1 MKKYNFI
8 KYSIFAGA
16 LVLGVSCTNLDEKIL
31 DATDISTADPDAVLS
46 SAYNGLK
53 QFETQDGI
61 FAVSEVS
68 TDFIIVPTRA
78 GDWGDGGAWL
88 QDHFHTWTADS
99 REVNS
104 AWKQMLSS
112 VYSCDL
118 ALAIKGIP
126 ASKKAEAQFLKAF
139 YYYNAIDLYGQVPYR
154 EAGSNPDDFPKAW
167 TSPEATAQIITLLEQ
182 ALPNLPAKNTS
193 DPSIASKDAANFLLA
208 KIYLNKAV
216 YDMPSHTGFNANNVA
231 NMNKVIQYVDAI
243 SSATTLAPDYWD
255 NFKPSNNTCP
265 ELILTSRNVLGVDA
279 VAGLGI
285 NGIKSRWYMSAH
297 YNQIP
302 SGWNGFSVLQ
312 EYYDKFDPSDRRIKN
327 NDAAVIAAFG
337 SPLGMRRGQQFDK
350 GGVKPLTTR
359 AQNGSLPLD
368 FQSDLAGL
376 PADGKIVS
384 ANWLE
389 RWGIRPQKY
398 IPDVSNMEKPEND
411 YVLFRYADALLMKAE
426 AIVRGGTSTTT
437 TASIAAL
444 LSSRQGITT
453 VINLSTIPNIDKAR
467 ATELWEE
474 GWRRNDMIRFGTYTT
489 SRATMKNTEAF
500 RVLLP
505 IPTTALLNPNIR
517 QNPGYAN

>member
-8 KYSIFAGA
+8 KYSIFAGV

-31 DATDISTADPDAVLS
+31 DATETSNADPDAVLT

-53 QFETQDGI
+53 NFEDQAGI
-61 FAVSEVS
+61 FAVSEVT
-68 TDFIIVPTRA
+68 TDFVIVPTRA

-88 QDHFHTWTADS
+88 EDHFHTWKADS

-118 ALAIKGIP
+118 ALAIQGIP
-126 ASKKAEAQFLKAF
+126 AGKKAEAQFLKAY

-154 EAGSNPDDFPKAW
+154 EAGSSPDDFPKVW
-167 TSPEATAQIITLLEQ
+167 TSPEATTQIIALLEE
-182 ALPNLPAKNTS
+182 ALPNLPAKNSS
-193 DPSIASKDAANFLLA
+193 DPSIASKDAAHFLLA

-216 YDMPSHTGFNANNVA
+216 FDSPTHTGFNANNVA
-231 NMNKVIQYVDAI
+231 NMNKVISNVDAI
-243 SSATTLAPDYWD
+243 SSATTLAADYWD
-255 NFKPSNNTCP
+255 NFKPANNTSP
-265 ELILTSRNVLGVDA
+265 ELILTSKNVLGVDA

-285 NGIKSRWYMSAH
+285 NGMRSRWYMGSH
-297 YNQIP
+297 YNQVP

-312 EYYDKFDPSDRRIKN
+312 EYYDQFNPSDRRIKN
-327 NDAAVIAAFG
+327 DDPAIIAALG
-337 SPLGMRRGQQFDK
+337 SPLGMRRGQQYDK
-350 GGVKPLTTR
+350 GGVVALKTR

-376 PADGKIVS
+376 PADGKITGQ
-384 ANWLE
+384 NWLE

-398 IPDVSNMEKPEND
+398 IPDASNMDKPEND
-411 YVLFRYADALLMKAE
+411 YVIFRYADALLMKAE
-426 AIVRGGTSTTT
+426 AIVRGGSSTTT
-437 TASIAAL
+437 PAAIAAQL
-444 LSSRQGITT
+444 QARQGIST
-453 VINLSTIPNIDKAR
+453 VIDLSTLAGINKAR

-489 SRATMKNTEAF
+489 ARATMKNTDAY

-505 IPTTALLNPNIR
+505 VPTTALLNPNIK
-517 QNPGYAN
+517 QNPGY

>member
-8 KYSIFAGA
+8 KYGIFAGA
-16 LVLGVSCTNLDEKIL
+16 LVLGVSCTNLDEQIL
-31 DATDISTADPDAVLS
+31 DATDKKNADPDAVLN
-46 SAYNGLK
+46 SAYSGVR
-53 QFETQDGI
+53 QFQTQDGI
-61 FAVSEVS
+61 FAVQEVS
-68 TDFIIVPTRA
+68 TDFVIVPTRA

-104 AWKQMLSS
+104 AWRQMLSS
-112 VYSCDL
+112 VYNCDE
-118 ALAIKGIP
+118 ALAIQGIP
-126 ASKKAEAQFLKAF
+126 AGKKAEAQFLKAF

-154 EAGSNPDDFPKAW
+154 EAGSSPDDFPKVW
-167 TSPEATAQIITLLEQ
+167 DSPTATANIIALLEE

-193 DPSIASKDAANFLLA
+193 DPSIASKDAAHFLLA

-216 YDMPSHTGFNANNVA
+216 FDSPSHTGFNANNVA
-231 NMNKVIQYVDAI
+231 NMNKVIEHVDAI

-255 NFKPSNNTCP
+255 NFKPTNHTSP

-279 VAGLGI
+279 VAGMGI
-285 NGIKSRWYMSAH
+285 NGIRSRWYMGNH
-297 YNQIP
+297 YNQVP

-327 NDAAVIAAFG
+327 DDQAIISAFG
-337 SPLGMRRGQQFDK
+337 SPLGMRRGQQYDK
-350 GGVKPLTTR
+350 GGVTPLTTR
-359 AQNGSLPLD
+359 GQNGALPLV
-368 FQSDLAGL
+368 FESDPAGL
-376 PADGKIVS
+376 PADGKITG

-398 IPDVSNMEKPEND
+398 IPDASNMDKPEND

-426 AIVRGGTSTTT
+426 AILRGGTSTTT
-437 TASIAAL
+437 IASIAAKL
-444 LSSRQGITT
+444 AARQGITST
-453 VINLSTIPNIDKAR
+453 INLTTLAGIDHAR

-489 SRATMKNTEAF
+489 ARATMKNTDAY

-505 IPTTALLNPNIR
+505 IPTTALLNPNIK
-517 QNPGYAN
+517 QNPGY

>member
-1 MKKYNFI
+1 MKKNNFI
-8 KYSIFAGA
+8 KYSIYAGV

-31 DATDISTADPDAVLS
+31 DATETSKADPDAVLT

-68 TDFIIVPTRA
+68 TDFVIVPTRA

-88 QDHFHTWTADS
+88 QDHFHTWKADS
-99 REVNS
+99 REVNT

-118 ALAIKGIP
+118 ALAIEGIP
-126 ASKKAEAQFLKAF
+126 AGKKAEAQFLKAF

-154 EAGSNPDDFPKAW
+154 EAGSSPDDFPKVW
-167 TSPEATAQIITLLEQ
+167 TSPEATTQIIALLEE
-182 ALPNLPAKNTS
+182 ALPNLPAKNSS
-193 DPSIASKDAANFLLA
+193 DPSIASKDAAHFLLA
-208 KIYLNKAV
+208 KIYLNKAIF
-216 YDMPSHTGFNANNVA
+216 DSPTHTGFNANNVA
-231 NMNKVIQYVDAI
+231 NMNKVIAHVDAI
-243 SSATTLAPDYWD
+243 SAGTTLAADYWD
-255 NFKPSNNTCP
+255 NFKPSNNTSP
-265 ELILTSRNVLGVDA
+265 ELILTSKNVLGVDA

-285 NGIKSRWYMSAH
+285 NGIRSRWYMSTH
-297 YNQIP
+297 YNQVP

-327 NDAAVIAAFG
+327 NDASVIASFG
-337 SPLGMRRGQQFDK
+337 SPLGMRKGQQYAK
-350 GGVKPLTTR
+350 GGVAPLTTR
-359 AQNGSLPLD
+359 GQNGSLPLV
-368 FQSDLAGL
+368 FESDPAGL

-384 ANWLE
+384 DNWLE

-426 AIVRGGTSTTT
+426 AIVRGGSSSTT
-437 TASIAAL
+437 TASIAAM

-453 VINLSTIPNIDKAR
+453 AVDLSTLAGIDHAR

-489 SRATMKNTEAF
+489 ARATMTNTDAY

-505 IPTTALLNPNIR
+505 IPTTALLNPNIK
-517 QNPGYAN
+517 QNPGY

>member
-1 MKKYNFI
+1 MKKNNFI

-16 LVLGVSCTNLDEKIL
+16 LALGVSCTNLDEQIL
-31 DATDISTADPDAVLS
+31 DATETSKADPDAVLN

-53 QFETQDGI
+53 NFQDQAGI

-68 TDFIIVPTRA
+68 TDFVIVPTRA

-99 REVNS
+99 REVNAS
-104 AWKQMLSS
+104 WKMMLSA

-118 ALAIKGIP
+118 ALAIEGIP
-126 ASKKAEAQFLKAF
+126 ADKAAQALFLKAF
-139 YYYNAIDLYGQVPYR
+139 YYYNAIDIYGQVPYR
-154 EAGSNPDDFPKAW
+154 EAGSSPDDFPKVW
-167 TSPEATAQIITLLEQ
+167 TSPEATAKIIAMLTE
-182 ALPNLPAKNTS
+182 ALPNLPAKNS
-193 DPSIASKDAANFLLA
+193 GDPSIANKDAANFLLA

-216 YDMPSHTGFNANNVA
+216 FDSPTHTGFNANNAA

-243 SSATTLAPDYWD
+243 SSTTTLAPDYWD
-255 NFKPSNNTCP
+255 NFKPTNNTCP

-285 NGIKSRWYMSAH
+285 NGIRSRWYMSAH
-297 YNQIP
+297 YNQVP

-312 EYYDKFDPSDRRIKN
+312 EYYDKFDATDRRIKN
-327 NDAAVIAAFG
+327 NDQAIIAHVG
-337 SPLGMRRGQQFDK
+337 SPLGFRIGQQYAP
-350 GGVKPLTTR
+350 GGVTALKTR

-368 FQSDLAGL
+368 FQSDAAGL
-376 PADGKIVS
+376 PADGKITGQ
-384 ANWLE
+384 NWLE

-398 IPDVSNMEKPEND
+398 IPDASNMEKPEND

-426 AIVRGGTSTTT
+426 AIVRGGSSATTV
-437 TASIAAL
+437 ASIAAQL
-444 LSSRQGITT
+444 QSRQGITT
-453 VINLSTIPNIDKAR
+453 TINLSTLAGIDKAR

-489 SRATMKNTEAF
+489 SRATMKNTDAY
-500 RVLLP
+500 RVLFP
-505 IPTTALLNPNIR
+505 IPTTALLNPNIK
-517 QNPGYAN
+517 QNPGY

>member
-1 MKKYNFI
+1 MKKNNFI

-16 LVLGVSCTNLDEKIL
+16 LVLGVSCTNLDEQIL
-31 DATDISTADPDAVLS
+31 DATETSKADPDAVLN

-68 TDFIIVPTRA
+68 TDFVIVPTRA

-88 QDHFHTWTADS
+88 QDHYHTWTPNS

-118 ALAIKGIP
+118 TLALPNLAP
-126 ASKKAEAQFLKAF
+126 SKVAQALFLKAF

-154 EAGSNPDDFPKAW
+154 EAGSNPDDFPKVW
-167 TSPEATAQIITLLEQ
+167 TSPEATTQIIAMLNQ
-182 ALPNLPAKNTS
+182 ALPNLPARNTS

-216 YDMPSHTGFNANNVA
+216 FDAPTHIGFNANNAA

-243 SSATTLAPDYWD
+243 SPGTALAPDYWD
-255 NFKPSNNTCP
+255 NFKPTNHTSP

-285 NGIKSRWYMSAH
+285 NGIRSRFYMGNH

-327 NDAAVIAAFG
+327 NDPAIIATFG
-337 SPLGMRRGQQFDK
+337 SQLGMRRGQQFDK
-350 GGVKPLTTR
+350 GGVVALTTR

-368 FQSDLAGL
+368 FQSDPAGL
-376 PADGKIVS
+376 PADGKITS
-384 ANWLE
+384 QNWLE

-398 IPDVSNMEKPEND
+398 IPDASNMDKPEND

-426 AIVRGGTSTTT
+426 AITRGGTSATTV
-437 TASIAAL
+437 ASIAAL
-444 LSSRQGITT
+444 LQARQGITT
-453 VINLSTIPNIDKAR
+453 VIDLSTLAGIDKAR

-489 SRATMKNTEAF
+489 SRATMTNTDAY

-505 IPTTALLNPNIR
+505 IPTTALLNPNIK
-517 QNPGYAN
+517 QNPGYN

>member
-1 MKKYNFI
+1 MKKYNFL
-8 KYSIFAGA
+8 KYSIFTGA
-16 LVLGVSCTNLDEKIL
+16 LVLAVSCTNLDEQIL
-31 DATDISTADPDAVLS
+31 DATIKQNADPDAVLN

-53 QFETQDGI
+53 QFQTQDGI

-68 TDFIIVPTRA
+68 TDFVIVPTRA

-88 QDHFHTWTADS
+88 EDHFHTWTPDS

-104 AWKQMLSS
+104 AWRQMLSS
-112 VYSCDL
+112 VYNCDS
-118 ALAIKGIP
+118 ALAIEGIP
-126 ASKKAEAQFLKAF
+126 VQKAAQALFLKAF

-154 EAGSNPDDFPKAW
+154 EAGSNQDDFPKVW
-167 TSPEATAQIITLLEQ
+167 SSPEATTQIIAMLEQ
-182 ALPNLPAKNTS
+182 ALPNLPDRNPS
-193 DPSIASKDAANFLLA
+193 DPSIANKDAANFLLA

-216 YDMPSHTGFNANNVA
+216 FDSPTHTGFDANNVA

-255 NFKPSNNTCP
+255 NFKPSNNTSP

-279 VAGLGI
+279 VQGLGI
-285 NGIKSRWYMSAH
+285 NGIRSRWYMGAH

-312 EYYDKFDPSDRRIKN
+312 EYYNKFDPSDRRIKN
-327 NDAAVIAAFG
+327 DDAAIIAALG
-337 SPLGMRRGQQFDK
+337 SPLGMRIGQQYDK
-350 GGVKPLTTR
+350 GGVTPLTTR
-359 AQNGSLPLD
+359 GQNGTLPLN
-368 FQSDLAGL
+368 FQSDPAGL
-376 PADGKIVS
+376 PADGKITDP
-384 ANWLE
+384 NWLE

-398 IPDVSNMEKPEND
+398 IPDMSNMDKPEND

-426 AIVRGGTSTTT
+426 AIVRGGSSATS
-437 TASIAAL
+437 TASIEAL

-453 VINLSTIPNIDKAR
+453 TINLSTLSGISEAR

-474 GWRRNDMIRFGTYTT
+474 GWRRNDMIRFGIYTNA
-489 SRATMKNTEAF
+489 RATMTNTDSY

-505 IPTTALLNPNIR
+505 IPTSALLNPNIK
-517 QNPGYAN
+517 QNLGY